1 MVMVILTAT
10 PSSGTADDDSTRRGA
25 DHNKKATTMKT
36 AKAKQSRCGV
46 KDDNIGS
53 NLGDSKHHTVA
64 LLTMAAAVET
74 NTPSNDS
81 QHSNAGLTA
90 TAQLAIIFSL
100 ANGNAS
106 ISWHHDNS
114 ENR

>member
-1 MVMVILTAT
+1 MVISTAT
-10 PSSGTADDDSTRRGA
+10 PSRGAADDDSARCGA

-64 LLTMAAAVET
+64 LLTMAAVET

-90 TAQLAIIFSL
+90 TSQLAILFTL
-100 ANGNAS
+100 ATA
-106 ISWHHDNS
+106 
-114 ENR
+114 EAKQ

>member
-1 MVMVILTAT
+1 
-10 PSSGTADDDSTRRGA
+10 
-25 DHNKKATTMKT
+25 MKT

-64 LLTMAAAVET
+64 LLTMAAVET

-90 TAQLAIIFSL
+90 TAHSLQSPILWQQLRLSSDDDGNSSL
-100 ANGNAS
+100 LTG
-106 ISWHHDNS
+106 
-114 ENR
+114 